1 MDLKGKVAIVTGGAT
16 GIGRAIVQKLAS
28 LGATVVINYNSSK
41 TASEELVNEL
51 TSQGYTVD
59 CIQANVS
66 KFAEAEK
73 LINYTVEKFGR
84 VDILVN
90 NAGITRDN
98 LIMRM
103 NEEDFDQVIEVNLK
117 GVWNL
122 SKHVSRVMMKQRSG
136 KIINISSVVAIMG
149 NVGQSNYCASKAGV
163 IGLTK
168 SLARELAKRNITV
181 NAVAPGFIKTK
192 MTDVLDEKIVDQI
205 ANNIPLSRLGEP
217 SDIANVV
224 AFLASPLADYITGQV
239 LNVDGGL
246 VMQ

>member
-1 MDLKGKVAIVTGGAT
+1 MNLTGKVAIVTGGAT

-28 LGATVVINYNSSK
+28 LGATVVINYNSSRD
-41 TASEELVNEL
+41 ASQALVDELSKE
-51 TSQGYTVD
+51 GHTVD
-59 CIQANVS
+59 CVQANVA
-66 KFAEAEK
+66 KFEDAEN
-73 LINYTVEKFGR
+73 LVNYAVEKYSR

-103 NEEDFDQVIEVNLK
+103 DESDFDQVIDVNLK
-117 GVWNL
+117 GVWNT
-122 SKHVSRVMMKQRSG
+122 SKHASRVMMKQRAG
-136 KIINISSVVAIMG
+136 KIINISSVVALMG
-149 NVGQSNYCASKAGV
+149 NAGQSNYCAAKAGV

-168 SLARELAKRNITV
+168 SLARELSKRNITV

-192 MTDVLDEKIVDQI
+192 MTDVLDDKIVEQI
-205 ANNIPLSRLGEP
+205 ANNIPLSRMGEP
-217 SDIANVV
+217 SDVANAV
-224 AFLASPLADYITGQV
+224 AFLASNLADYITGQV